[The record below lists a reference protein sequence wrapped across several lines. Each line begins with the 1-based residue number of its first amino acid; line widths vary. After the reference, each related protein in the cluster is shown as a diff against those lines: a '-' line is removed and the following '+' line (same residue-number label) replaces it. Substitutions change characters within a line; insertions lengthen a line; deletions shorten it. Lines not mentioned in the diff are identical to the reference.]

1 MNARIALLGAAAA
14 LSACSQEP
22 AGESAESAAAM
33 DGPPEISVE
42 NGWVRATPGGN
53 EVTAAYFTLVNAG
66 GADRLVGAASAQ
78 LDEVQLHASIQGDGG
93 VMRMEHL
100 QDGVEIPAGGEAVF
114 APGGH
119 HLMLF
124 GAADLTLGDTVCI
137 ALDFEMADDR
147 IACLPV
153 MDDAPLQ

>member
-1 MNARIALLGAAAA
+1 MRRLIFPIACVAVLA
-14 LSACSQEP
+14 ACSQEP
-22 AGESAESAAAM
+22 AEDAAAS
-33 DGPPEISVE
+33 DAPAGPPEISVE

-53 EVTAAYFTLVNAG
+53 DVTAAYFTLVNAG
-66 GADRLVGAASAQ
+66 GADRLVGVSSAQ
-78 LDEVQLHASIQGDGG
+78 LEDVMLHASVQGDDG

-137 ALDFEMADDR
+137 ALDFETADDR

-153 MDDAPLQ
+153 MDDAPLP

>member
-1 MNARIALLGAAAA
+1 MMRTLVSLIALAAVLA
-14 LSACSQEP
+14 ACSQEP
-22 AGESAESAAAM
+22 AGESAESAAAP

-78 LDEVQLHASIQGDGG
+78 LSEIQLHASIEENG
-93 VMRMEHL
+93 VMRMEPLH
-100 QDGVEIPAGGEAVF
+100 DGVTIPAGGEAVF
-114 APGGH
+114 APGGQ

-137 ALDFEMADDR
+137 ELDFETADDR

-153 MDDAPLQ
+153 MDDAPL